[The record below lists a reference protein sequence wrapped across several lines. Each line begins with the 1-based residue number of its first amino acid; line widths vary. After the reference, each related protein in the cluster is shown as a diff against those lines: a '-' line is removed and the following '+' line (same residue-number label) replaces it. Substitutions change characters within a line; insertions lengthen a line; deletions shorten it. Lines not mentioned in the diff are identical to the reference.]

1 MRGRLAILLT
11 AISLVGLM
19 VPAAGAAASGA
30 APGNRFVPAPAGAE
44 VVPGSYIVVLSAG
57 HPSEVA
63 ADHARAYNASVTHV
77 YRHALRGYAARM
89 SPQAAANVA
98 RDPRV
103 SFVEEDRVVTTA
115 HHQCGH
121 VRRGVTGSCGSV
133 SGTVTAGGAGIV
145 GATVTADGRSTTTD
159 SGGAYRLDNV
169 TPGSVTVTAT
179 MTGYTTASVA
189 VTVSEGLT
197 TTADLELAAEGTSGG
212 TDPTPDPEPS
222 FEVPTGVKRIN
233 WLASSALSSGVLA
246 TKNYPGVAVIDTGIA
261 LNHPDLNVVG
271 GRNCST
277 GSSYNDGNG
286 HGTHVAGTV
295 AAKGAIVGVAP
306 GAPLYAVRVLNNAG
320 SGSWSNVICGV
331 DWVTANGPGT
341 AANIKVANM
350 SLGGSGTAG
359 NSCDASSLRR
369 AICNSVTAGV
379 TYVVA
384 AGNSAS
390 DAAGFVPAAYPEVIT
405 VAAIADFNGL
415 AGGGAAP
422 TCRTDVDDTHANF
435 SNYGTATSG
444 AGHVD
449 ITAPGVCIYST
460 WHSGSGYNT
469 ISGTSMS
476 SPHVAGAAVLYL
488 AGQPTKNPDQVRGAL
503 VTAAIG
509 AGSSGGY
516 SYTWSRTEDLP
527 GSAPKLLNVFG
538 F

>member
-30 APGNRFVPAPAGAE
+30 APGGRFVPAPAGAE
-44 VVPGSYIVVLSAG
+44 VVPGSYIVVLDAG
-57 HPSEVA
+57 HPAEVA

-89 SPQAAANVA
+89 SAQAAANVA

-103 SFVEEDRVVTTA
+103 SYVEQDRVVTTA

-133 SGTVTAGGAGIV
+133 SGTVTAAAGGAGIE
-145 GATVTADGRSTTTD
+145 GATVTADGRSTTTV
-159 SGGAYRLDNV
+159 SGGAYRLDDV

-179 MTGYTTASVA
+179 MTGYATASIT

-197 TTADLELAAEGTSGG
+197 TTADLQLTAEGTSGG
-212 TDPTPDPEPS
+212 TDPAPDPEPS

-233 WLASSALSSGVLA
+233 WLGSTALSTGVLA
-246 TKNYPGVAVIDTGIA
+246 TKSYPGVAVIDTGIA

-271 GRNCST
+271 GSNCST

-331 DWVTANGPGT
+331 EWVTANK
-341 AANIKVANM
+341 NVIKVANM

-359 NSCDASSLRR
+359 SGCAASSLRQ

-444 AGHVD
+444 QAGHVD
-449 ITAPGVCIYST
+449 ITAPGVCIKST

-476 SPHVAGAAVLYL
+476 SPHVAGAAVLWL
-488 AGQPTKNPDQVRGAL
+488 SGQTGSKSPADVRSAL
-503 VTAAIG
+503 VKAADD
-509 AGSSGGY
+509 GY
-516 SYTWSRTEDLP
+516 SYTWSRSESLP
-527 GSAPKLLNVFG
+527 GHKPNLLDVNG